1 MRQPVVAD
9 MTGLRHM
16 SQAFAGAA
24 RTLAARLLAAL
35 LLCAVVHANPIEGG
49 RCVAPAKPGGGFD
62 LTCQFTRDVLQA
74 ADQTRTPITIAFQ
87 PGGIGALAFRNAV
100 RQSPSEP
107 QTVLAFSSGSL
118 LNLAQGRFGPYQPG
132 DVRWLAVLGLD
143 HGVVVV
149 RKDSPHT
156 TLTQLLNALR
166 ANPNSVVFG
175 AGGSIGSQDWMK
187 AAMLAKAS
195 GVSHKAMRFVAFE
208 GGGEALA
215 ALTGDHVQ
223 VLTGDAAEVGRYL
236 EQGAAV
242 RVLAT
247 LSERRLPGR
256 WAQVPTAKE
265 QGVDIR
271 WPILRGLYMAPR
283 TSDSEQR
290 QWANALAKAMD
301 HPAAAAG
308 LAAVGMERYWVIG
321 SELEQLV
328 QTQMDRY
335 RALAAEFG
343 AIRP

>member
-1 MRQPVVAD
+1 MKRKTHTP
-9 MTGLRHM
+9 
-16 SQAFAGAA
+16 
-24 RTLAARLLAAL
+24 LALLCAAL
-35 LLCAVVHANPIEGG
+35 LTCTTTPAAPLEGG

-74 ADQTRTPITIAFQ
+74 TGQTRVPIAIAFQ
-87 PGGIGALAFRNAV
+87 PGGIGALAFKNAV
-100 RQSPSEP
+100 QQNPAEAH
-107 QTVLAFSSGSL
+107 TVLAFSSGSL

-132 DVRWLAVLGLD
+132 DVRWLASLGLD
-143 HGVVVV
+143 HGVVAV
-149 RKDSPHT
+149 RKDSPHK
-156 TLTQLLNALR
+156 TLGHVLAALR
-166 ANPNSVVFG
+166 AQPNSVVFG

-187 AAMLAKAS
+187 AALLAKAA

-208 GGGEALA
+208 GGGEALT

-265 QGVDIR
+265 QGVDIQ

-283 TSDSEQR
+283 ATDAEHR
-290 QWANALAKAMD
+290 QWAGALAKAME
-301 HPAAAAG
+301 HPAAGAG
-308 LAAVGMERYWVIG
+308 LAAVGLERYWVTG
-321 SELEQLV
+321 PELAQLV
-328 QTQMDRY
+328 QTQVNTY
-335 RALAAEFG
+335 RTLAVEFG
-343 AIRP
+343 VVRP